1 MSPHCGSIS
10 GAPIGISRGA
20 IPIRDRNR
28 GFGGCCGVC
37 EVRGTRSRSSVLP
50 DRGDCGCLVLRIVR
64 GDERLCSNSPL
75 GVRRDVAV
83 AAAAAVGF
91 KSSAWIV
98 VAALAGHG
106 IFDAVHG
113 HIIENALPPLGAG
126 LVFWCDVGTAAWLRS
141 CTKRGGAASG
151 RSAPSRR
158 IRTATGDSECESRS
172 MQLGADFVG
181 RRVHR
186 DDTAAVPCCRGAG
199 GFKLRRDGTPLPDI
213 ERFNRVCGRSDLFT
227 YGCDFDKPPAQRRL
241 TWEAP
246 ERRR

>member
-83 AAAAAVGF
+83 RSCCRCRVQVERMDCRRGVGGPWHLRCRSWPHYRERLAAAWCRPRVL
-91 KSSAWIV
+91 V
-98 VAALAGHG
+98 RRR
-106 IFDAVHG
+106 
-113 HIIENALPPLGAG
+113 NRG
-126 LVFWCDVGTAAWLRS
+126 L
-141 CTKRGGAASG
+141 
-151 RSAPSRR
+151 
-158 IRTATGDSECESRS
+158 
-172 MQLGADFVG
+172 
-181 RRVHR
+181 
-186 DDTAAVPCCRGAG
+186 
-199 GFKLRRDGTPLPDI
+199 
-213 ERFNRVCGRSDLFT
+213 
-227 YGCDFDKPPAQRRL
+227 
-241 TWEAP
+241 AP
-246 ERRR
+246 ELYEEGWRRKWPLSTESAYTDSDGRFRVRVPVNATWR